1 MAAFLLYVVK
11 ASVLLTLL
19 YSLFA
24 LLLRNETFHWF
35 NRIVLL
41 AILFLSLVVP
51 LVPVTLAHPVIASAP
66 LAQAES
72 WVRLNE
78 FTVTSQSTASTPVH
92 ISGVWILSALYLLG
106 VAFCMFQFLRS
117 LLSLALFIHFGT
129 RVCMDEVPGQML
141 LMVKPGLS
149 SPFSWMRWIVVSPA
163 DLQQDFRPI
172 LLHETA
178 HARLCHSLDLVLCQL
193 VCCLLWFCPFVWLL
207 RQDLRGIHEFQAD
220 RQVLLSGISATQY
233 MHLLLRKAVGNQQY
247 VFANNFNHSLI
258 KKRFTMMKKR
268 KSNPWM
274 TCKVLYIIPVL
285 ALAVNAFAKPAEQAP
300 QELSLH
306 IYKNGNCEWHLGD
319 SLLVPEHPREIVE
332 KVLKNGD
339 VVLNLSCEEGT
350 PAEKVDD
357 YMEICRKAGITKVY
371 KLITN
376 YHQDED
382 VDVKASFPGGEE
394 ALYQYLRE
402 NIRYPEVA
410 QKLGVSGIANI
421 SFVVKADGSIDHS
434 IKCTFT
440 THDSSED
447 SELTSE
453 EKRDMAVKALRADGV
468 RVVNSMPRW
477 NPAMKDGKPVDSR
490 YTLPVTFRLIPKK

>member
-129 RVCMDEVPGQML
+129 RVCMDEVPGQMH

-220 RQVLLSGISATQY
+220 RQVLLSGVSATQY

-247 VFANNFNHSLI
+247 AFANNFNHSLI

-300 QELSLH
+300 QEQTLH
-306 IYKNGNCEWHLGD
+306 
-319 SLLVPEHPREIVE
+319 
-332 KVLKNGD
+332 KVN
-339 VVLNLSCEEGT
+339 
-350 PAEKVDD
+350 
-357 YMEICRKAGITKVY
+357 

-447 SELTSE
+447 SELTPE
-453 EKRDMAVKALRADGV
+453 EKQKRDMAVRALSADGV

>member
-129 RVCMDEVPGQML
+129 RVCMDEVPGQMH

-193 VCCLLWFCPFVWLL
+193 VCCLLWFFRSYGCSVRTYAESTNFRPTAKSSSVA
-207 RQDLRGIHEFQAD
+207 FQPHNTCTCC
-220 RQVLLSGISATQY
+220 SGRPSAT
-233 MHLLLRKAVGNQQY
+233 
-247 VFANNFNHSLI
+247 NNMRSRTI
-258 KKRFTMMKKR
+258 ST
-268 KSNPWM
+268 
-274 TCKVLYIIPVL
+274 
-285 ALAVNAFAKPAEQAP
+285 
-300 QELSLH
+300 
-306 IYKNGNCEWHLGD
+306 
-319 SLLVPEHPREIVE
+319 IV
-332 KVLKNGD
+332 
-339 VVLNLSCEEGT
+339 
-350 PAEKVDD
+350 
-357 YMEICRKAGITKVY
+357 
-371 KLITN
+371 
-376 YHQDED
+376 
-382 VDVKASFPGGEE
+382 
-394 ALYQYLRE
+394 
-402 NIRYPEVA
+402 
-410 QKLGVSGIANI
+410 
-421 SFVVKADGSIDHS
+421 
-434 IKCTFT
+434 
-440 THDSSED
+440 
-447 SELTSE
+447 
-453 EKRDMAVKALRADGV
+453 
-468 RVVNSMPRW
+468 
-477 NPAMKDGKPVDSR
+477 
-490 YTLPVTFRLIPKK
+490 

>member
-1 MAAFLLYVVK
+1 MTAFFLYVIK

-51 LVPVTLAHPVIASAP
+51 LVPVTLAHPAIASAP

-72 WVRLNE
+72 WVQLNE
-78 FTVTSQSTASTPVH
+78 FTVTAQSAASTPIH
-92 ISGVWILSALYLLG
+92 ISRLWILSALYFLG
-106 VAFCMFQFLRS
+106 LAVCMFRLLRS
-117 LLSLALFIHFGT
+117 LMSLALFIHFGSH
-129 RVCMDEVPGQML
+129 VNMDEVPGQMH

-220 RQVLLSGISATQY
+220 RQVLLSGVSSTQY

-247 VFANNFNHSLI
+247 AFANNFNHSLI
-258 KKRFTMMKKR
+258 KKRFAMMKK
-268 KSNPWM
+268 KASNPWM

-285 ALAVNAFAKPAEQAP
+285 VLAVNVFAKPVEKAP

-306 IYKNGNCEWHLGD
+306 IYENGNSEWHLGD
-319 SLLVPEHPREIVE
+319 SLLVPEHPRKIVE
-332 KVLKNGD
+332 KVLKKGD
-339 VVLNLSCEEGT
+339 VVLNLTCEEGT
-350 PAEKVDD
+350 PDKTVD
-357 YMEICRKAGITKVY
+357 YFMGICRKAGITKTN

-376 YHQDED
+376 YCQDED

-410 QKLGVSGIANI
+410 QKLGVSGVANI

-434 IKCTFT
+434 IKSTFT
-440 THDSSED
+440 VYDDSKD
-447 SELTSE
+447 SELTPE
-453 EKRDMAVKALRADGV
+453 EKQKRDIAVEALRADGV

-477 NPAMKDGKPVDSR
+477 NPAMKDGKPVDSHF
-490 YTLPVTFRLIPKK
+490 TLPVTFRLIP